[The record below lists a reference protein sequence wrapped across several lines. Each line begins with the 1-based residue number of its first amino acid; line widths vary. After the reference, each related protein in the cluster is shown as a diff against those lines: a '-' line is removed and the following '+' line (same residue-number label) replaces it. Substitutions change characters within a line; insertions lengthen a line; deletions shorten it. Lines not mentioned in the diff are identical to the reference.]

1 MIIPVYNVR
10 PYIEEALDS
19 VIGQTYRK
27 LEIIIIDDG
36 STDGSGEICDRYAEQ
51 DCRIKVYHQENKGL
65 SAARNTGLDVSMGPV
80 IAFLDP
86 DDAFAHDM
94 ISKMME
100 GMEEYQADIMICGF
114 SVHES
119 QERMEQE
126 ETETPVLQLCDKN
139 EAFLKLVNDE
149 INTAVWNRLYK
160 KSVWNDLRFPAGRV
174 YEGTYT
180 SCDIFDR
187 VEKVVITNEK
197 LVLHR
202 IRPGSICKT
211 ICLKNIMDSFYSND
225 HFLAYVKTH
234 TPVIFSEK
242 DLRNT
247 IQKRVKG
254 RILAYLSC
262 YERKSNMKM
271 CRSNMREKLVFVKED
286 LADCGFILQIC
297 YYCALLFPRISAM
310 LYSAYRRMYD
320 VLDEKE

>member
-65 SAARNTGLDVSMGPV
+65 SAARNTGLDASTGSV

-86 DDAFAHDM
+86 DDAFAPDM
-94 ISKMME
+94 ISKMTE

-119 QERMEQE
+119 QGRMEQE
-126 ETETPVLQLCDKN
+126 KTETPVLQLCDKN
-139 EAFLKLVNDE
+139 EALLKLVNDE

-180 SCDIFDR
+180 SCDIFDK
-187 VEKVVITNEK
+187 VEKVAITNEK

-202 IRPGSICKT
+202 IRSGSICRT
-211 ICLKNIMDSFYSND
+211 NSLKNTLDSFYSND
-225 HFLAYVKTH
+225 HFLTYVKTH
-234 TPVIFSEK
+234 IPEILSEK
-242 DLRNT
+242 DLRKT
-247 IQKRVKG
+247 IQKRVEG
-254 RILAYLSC
+254 RIRAYLIC
-262 YERKSNMKM
+262 YQRGSNMKTY
-271 CRSNMREKLVFVKED
+271 RNNMRETLVSVKDD
-286 LADCGFILQIC
+286 LVDCRFILRIC
-297 YYCALLFPRISAM
+297 YYCALLFPHFSAV
-310 LYSAYRRMYD
+310 LYSVCERVYYHRMIS
-320 VLDEKE
+320 V